1 VADSPAPEA
10 ARPSGAAASDPVAR
24 VILLAGPSGS
34 GKSHLAERAALPT
47 VCLDDFYRDGDDPS
61 LPRCELGIVD
71 WDDLAAWD
79 GERAMDALVRLATT
93 GEADLPIYDISQDR
107 TVGAQRLQLG
117 GAPLFVAEGIFAAEL
132 VRRCER
138 AGILA
143 DALCLTHRPIVTFWR
158 RLVRD
163 LREGRKAPL
172 TLVRRGLALRRDEPA
187 IVARQI
193 ALGAVPVV
201 SSDALR
207 RLERARAATTGPV
220 DDELAA

>member
-1 VADSPAPEA
+1 VTDTHAPDPARA
-10 ARPSGAAASDPVAR
+10 SGAAASDPVAR

-34 GKSHLAERAALPT
+34 GKSHLAERAGLPT

-71 WDDLAAWD
+71 WDDVAAWD
-79 GERAMDALVRLATT
+79 AERAMAALVALATT
-93 GEADLPIYDISQDR
+93 GEVDLPIYDISQDR
-107 TVGAQRLQLG
+107 TVGVQRLHLG

-132 VRRCER
+132 VQRCEQ

-193 ALGAVPVV
+193 ALGAVPVA
-201 SSDALR
+201 SPDALR
-207 RLERARAATTGPV
+207 RLEGARATTTAPIDG
-220 DDELAA
+220 DLAA